1 MQHRF
6 IVFLLSSFLLSVS
19 AFAQKSK
26 VRIETV
32 YGPVVIQLYDGT
44 PLHRDNFLKL
54 TKEKFYDSLLWHRVI
69 PGFVIQGGDPQ
80 SKNAA
85 PGVPLGEG
93 EYGARIPAEIK
104 PEYFHK
110 RGAVGMARDQNPE
123 KASSG
128 CQFYIV
134 VGKKFENAALD
145 KAQQRSGHTI
155 PEAHREVYRTLGGTP
170 HLDGDYTVFGEVI
183 SGMEA
188 VDKIANQPRNSMDRP
203 NEDVRLLKVR
213 KVRRKFLGIF

>member
-1 MQHRF
+1 MKFRISLLAF
-6 IVFLLSSFLLSVS
+6 LLLSSFSL
-19 AFAQKSK
+19 FAQKTK
-26 VRIETV
+26 VKIETV
-32 YGPVVIQLYDGT
+32 YGPIVVMLYDGT

-80 SKNAA
+80 SKAA
-85 PGVPLGEG
+85 PAGAPLGEG

-110 RGAVGMARDQNPE
+110 RGALGMARDQNPE

-134 VGKKFENAALD
+134 VGKKFDDAALD

-155 PEAHREVYRTLGGTP
+155 PQDQREVYKTLGGTP
-170 HLDGDYTVFGEVI
+170 HLDGGYTVFGEVI
-183 SGMEA
+183 SGMDA
-188 VDKIANQPRNSMDRP
+188 VDKIANQPRNKMDRP
-203 NEDVRLLKVR
+203 DTDVRMLQVR

>member
-1 MQHRF
+1 MKFRISLLAF
-6 IVFLLSSFLLSVS
+6 LLLSSFSL
-19 AFAQKSK
+19 FAQKTK
-26 VRIETV
+26 VKIETV
-32 YGPVVIQLYDGT
+32 YGPIVVMLYDGT

-80 SKNAA
+80 SKAA
-85 PGVPLGEG
+85 PAGTPLGEG

-110 RGAVGMARDQNPE
+110 RGALGMARDQNPE

-134 VGKKFENAALD
+134 VGKPFDDAALD

-155 PEAHREVYRTLGGTP
+155 PKDQREIYKTLGGTP
-170 HLDGDYTVFGEVI
+170 HLDGGYTVFGEVI
-183 SGMEA
+183 SGMDA
-188 VDKIANQPRNSMDRP
+188 VDKIANLPRNKMDRP
-203 NEDVRLLKVR
+203 DTDVRMLQVR

>member
-1 MQHRF
+1 MKFRISLLAF
-6 IVFLLSSFLLSVS
+6 LLLSSFSL
-19 AFAQKSK
+19 FAQKTK
-26 VRIETV
+26 VKIETV
-32 YGPVVIQLYDGT
+32 YGPIVVMLYDGT

-80 SKNAA
+80 SKAA
-85 PGVPLGEG
+85 PAGAPLGEG

-110 RGAVGMARDQNPE
+110 RGALGMARDQNPE

-134 VGKKFENAALD
+134 VGKPFDDAALD

-155 PEAHREVYRTLGGTP
+155 PKDQREIYKTLGGTP
-170 HLDGDYTVFGEVI
+170 HLDGGYTVFGEVI
-183 SGMEA
+183 SGMDA
-188 VDKIANQPRNSMDRP
+188 VDKIANLPRNKMDRP
-203 NEDVRLLKVR
+203 DTDVRMLQVR

>member
-1 MQHRF
+1 MKFRISLLAF
-6 IVFLLSSFLLSVS
+6 LLLSSFSL
-19 AFAQKSK
+19 FAQKTK
-26 VRIETV
+26 VKIETV
-32 YGPVVIQLYDGT
+32 YGPIVVMLYDGT

-80 SKNAA
+80 SKAA
-85 PGVPLGEG
+85 PAGAPLGEG

-110 RGAVGMARDQNPE
+110 RGALGMARDQNPE

-134 VGKKFENAALD
+134 VGKKFDDAALD

-155 PEAHREVYRTLGGTP
+155 PQDQREVYKTLGGTP
-170 HLDGDYTVFGEVI
+170 HLDGGYTVFGEVI
-183 SGMEA
+183 SGMDA
-188 VDKIANQPRNSMDRP
+188 VDKIANLPRNKMDRP
-203 NEDVRLLKVR
+203 DTDVRMLQVR